1 MVEYF
6 KDKPTTKH
14 NFIITAVD
22 AEEIGSLG
30 ADYFFLNY
38 NYKSNINLNINL
50 DMISHSDYNPELF
63 AAGLHHYPDL
73 RKPLELIYSEKVI
86 LLFGHDDPENKEQ
99 SDWTFSSDHRV
110 FHREKIPFI

>member
-30 ADYFFLNY
+30 ADYFFFKL
-38 NYKSNINLNINL
+38 
-50 DMISHSDYNPELF
+50 
-63 AAGLHHYPDL
+63 
-73 RKPLELIYSEKVI
+73 
-86 LLFGHDDPENKEQ
+86 
-99 SDWTFSSDHRV
+99 
-110 FHREKIPFI
+110 

>member
-1 MVEYF
+1 
-6 KDKPTTKH
+6 
-14 NFIITAVD
+14 
-22 AEEIGSLG
+22 
-30 ADYFFLNY
+30 
-38 NYKSNINLNINL
+38 
-50 DMISHSDYNPELF
+50 MISHSDYNPELF